1 MTVRMCDVV
10 LVGGGLQSALAAL
23 ALLERPRPPSIA
35 IIERGERLGGNHTWC
50 FHEDDVPAEAGHLVA
65 PLVVHRWGGHQVLF
79 PSLRRRIGASYAAIT
94 SERLDQVVQARVAAA
109 PGSALLLGRT
119 ARAVH
124 ADRVELA
131 DGEVVRGR
139 LVIEARGPSAGP
151 EGAER
156 SGAGGAHVV
165 DGGDGTGYQKF
176 VGLELA
182 LEEPHQIDEPILM
195 DATVAQLDGFR
206 FVYVLPLRP
215 DRVLIEDTYFA
226 DGPALDRALLRDRAL
241 AYARARGLGPAK
253 VVREEHGVLPMP
265 WRGDGGP
272 RPARGPLVAGIQ
284 GGWFHPAT
292 GYSLPV
298 AVRLAALIGRL
309 APDRIFGPELS
320 ALAARVRR
328 QAAFARQLNRL
339 LFRWC
344 TPDRRWEVLARFYR
358 LPEATIRRFYALDLR
373 PADAA
378 RILIGRPPGGLSLR
392 TRLGRGR
399 GAELAS

>member
-1 MTVRMCDVV
+1 M
-10 LVGGGLQSALAAL
+10 VGGGLQSALAAL
-23 ALLERPRPPSIA
+23 ALLDRPGPPAIA
-35 IIERGERLGGNHTWC
+35 IVERGERLGGNHTWC
-50 FHEDDVPAEAGHLVA
+50 FHEDDVPAEAARLVE
-65 PLVVHRWGGHQVLF
+65 PLVVHRWAGHQVLF
-79 PSLRRRIGASYAAIT
+79 PSLRRRIGAAYAAIT
-94 SERLDQVVQARVAAA
+94 SERLDEVVRARVAAA
-109 PGSALLLGRT
+109 PGSALLLGRS

-124 ADRVELA
+124 ADRVELEG
-131 DGEVVRGR
+131 GEVVRGR
-139 LVIEARGPSAGP
+139 LVIEARGPAAAGP
-151 EGAER
+151 DARGGTAGAR
-156 SGAGGAHVV
+156 VV
-165 DGGDGTGYQKF
+165 DDGDGTGYQKF

-182 LEEPHQIDEPILM
+182 LDTPHQIDEPILM

-241 AYARARGLGPAK
+241 AYARARGLWPAR

-265 WRGDGGP
+265 WRGGGGP
-272 RPARGPLVAGIQ
+272 RPVRGPLVAGIQ

-309 APDRIFGPELS
+309 APDRVFGPELD

-344 TPDRRWEVLARFYR
+344 TPERRWEVLARFYR